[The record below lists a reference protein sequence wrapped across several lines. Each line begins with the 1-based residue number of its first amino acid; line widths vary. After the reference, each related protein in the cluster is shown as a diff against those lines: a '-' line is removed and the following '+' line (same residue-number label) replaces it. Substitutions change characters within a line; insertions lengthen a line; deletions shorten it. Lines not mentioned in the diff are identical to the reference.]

1 MNYITKSCIGQ
12 LINQSLQHILVIF
25 VNFGLCF
32 CLKEHFCGHNINKI
46 YEGMLT
52 CPSSRAVARQQIT
65 WWMSTVSGQSADSNS
80 FGHDVPV
87 SLTDER
93 SHDLIAANDAQT
105 DKPAMS
111 SVKPAPPG
119 GSEFLSGMMNANS
132 PHGLV
137 PKFPSWSL
145 LSLGKYSSYSSTSG
159 KISPSWEQVL
169 VW

>member
-1 MNYITKSCIGQ
+1 M
-12 LINQSLQHILVIF
+12 
-25 VNFGLCF
+25 
-32 CLKEHFCGHNINKI
+32 
-46 YEGMLT
+46 
-52 CPSSRAVARQQIT
+52 P
-65 WWMSTVSGQSADSNS
+65 TVSGQSADSNS

-93 SHDLIAANDAQT
+93 SHDLTAADDAQT
-105 DKPAMS
+105 DKPAAS
-111 SVKPAPPG
+111 SMKPAPPG

-159 KISPSWEQVL
+159 KVFPS
-169 VW
+169 

>member
-1 MNYITKSCIGQ
+1 MHPAS
-12 LINQSLQHILVIF
+12 
-25 VNFGLCF
+25 
-32 CLKEHFCGHNINKI
+32 I
-46 YEGMLT
+46 YWWLHRT
-52 CPSSRAVARQQIT
+52 VARQQVT

-93 SHDLIAANDAQT
+93 SHDLTTADDAQT
-105 DKPAMS
+105 DKPAAS
-111 SVKPAPPG
+111 SVKPAPSG
-119 GSEFLSGMMNANS
+119 GNEFLSGMMNANS

-159 KISPSWEQVL
+159 KVSLSWEQVL
-169 VW
+169 VWENVDQRFLLEKEMLTITRFICNIII